1 MAYTSDLEL
10 CQTKHAY
17 SDMARTL
24 DVFQK
29 ISRQAITMK
38 MAVVLKE
45 KLGYSESTEGDAS
58 EKVMKSQFCKP
69 IIVCT

>member
-1 MAYTSDLEL
+1 MA
-10 CQTKHAY
+10 Q
-17 SDMARTL
+17 TL

-45 KLGYSESTEGDAS
+45 KLGYSE
-58 EKVMKSQFCKP
+58 
-69 IIVCT
+69 